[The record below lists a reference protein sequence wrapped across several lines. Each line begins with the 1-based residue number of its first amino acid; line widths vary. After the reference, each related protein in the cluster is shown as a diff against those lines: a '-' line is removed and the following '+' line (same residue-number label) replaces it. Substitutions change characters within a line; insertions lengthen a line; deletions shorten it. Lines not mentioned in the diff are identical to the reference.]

1 MTNFQNTLTTANVIE
16 EFRKISQMFRDGSYG
31 TQPYYEHCK
40 VALGEQF
47 NEIFPELLALLPD
60 ISKQQVKFFY
70 SIFKNLFLIRF
81 FFYSFLGIVSR
92 PFTIFKGKFKK

>member
-31 TQPYYEHCK
+31 TQPYYEHCQ
-40 VALGEQF
+40 VALGDQF

-60 ISKQQVKFFY
+60 ISKQQVLFFY
-70 SIFKNLFLIRF
+70 FKIKLNLVLIFYFK
-81 FFYSFLGIVSR
+81 SF
-92 PFTIFKGKFKK
+92 

>member
-40 VALGEQF
+40 VALGDQF

-60 ISKQQVKFFY
+60 ISKQQV
-70 SIFKNLFLIRF
+70 NNF
-81 FFYSFLGIVSR
+81 FFILNQTKRILNFFSNFRNCISSIHN
-92 PFTIFKGKFKK
+92 T